1 MRRTRSLG
9 LRCLLHM
16 VLGGLCAGAASAA
29 VTETDFLDELPVV
42 LSASRLSQPS
52 NEAPAAVTIIDQD
65 MIRAS
70 GFRDIPDLL
79 RLVPGFSIAY
89 TRDNTWA
96 VGYHGLADA
105 FSRRFQVLVDGRSI
119 YSPAFGA
126 VQWQEL
132 PLSIDDIE
140 RIEVVRGP
148 NAATFGSNAFL
159 AVINIVT
166 KEAVQVSG
174 SFASLQYGEQGM
186 AGLTA
191 RYGGQAGD
199 LNYRLTFSA
208 QDRDRFETDAF
219 YNVSMDPIRLFEET
233 RTYMLNGRAD
243 YRVSAK
249 DELSA
254 QFGLTAGDW
263 QAGRL
268 ADPPDPEHELEPR
281 QQDVRNAYLQFRF
294 RRVHNV
300 DNEWSMQFYHS
311 RHDIDAPSHLD
322 IFGLTVLGDQDTLQT
337 RTSLEFQANTQLSP
351 TLRMAW
357 GAEVRHESAES
368 PLYFDT
374 SASQDGVLGRV
385 NANLEWRAHPDWLL
399 QGGAM
404 LEHHY
409 YSGFDVSPRV
419 AVNFSPVPDHT
430 LRLSVSQAYRTP
442 TFFEQDGAYV
452 YRSTGGLPVDVIF
465 VPSSLDPE
473 RMRSHE
479 IGYVG
484 QYRPLKLRVDAKLFY
499 DRVDDYIGNT
509 ELALPVGAE
518 LVSGGGPGE
527 ARHHINRGSVDFRG
541 AELQLEWRPAP
552 AIRLLAQYAH
562 VALDSGDD
570 ILDEDVEESAPR
582 NSYSLLASYGL
593 GRGWA
598 ASVGIYHSDAMIW
611 LGDGDTTPAFTRID
625 ARLSRNWTWR
635 GYRMEAA
642 LVGQNLGEDYAEFRD
657 TNVFSRRVYGSLSF
671 AW

>member
-1 MRRTRSLG
+1 MLTLVG
-9 LRCLLHM
+9 N
-16 VLGGLCAGAASAA
+16 AGAA
-29 VTETDFLDELPVV
+29 VTETDFLEDLPVV

-70 GFRDIPDLL
+70 GFRDVPDLL
-79 RLVPGFSIAY
+79 RLVPGFSVAY
-89 TRDNTWA
+89 TRDNSWA

-119 YSPAFGA
+119 YSAAFGA

-132 PLSIDDIE
+132 PLSVDDIE

-166 KEAVQVSG
+166 KEAVQVPG
-174 SFASLQYGEQGM
+174 SYASVQYGEQGM

-208 QDRDRFETDAF
+208 QGRDRFETDSV
-219 YNVSMDPIRLFEET
+219 YKVSMNPLTLFEET
-233 RTYMLNGRAD
+233 RTYVLNGRAD
-243 YRVSAK
+243 YRVSVS
-249 DELSA
+249 DDVSA
-254 QFGLTAGDW
+254 QFGLAIGDW

-268 ADPPDPEHELEPR
+268 GDPPEPEHELEPR

-294 RRVHNV
+294 RRVLNV
-300 DNEWSMQFYHS
+300 DNEWSLQFYHS

-322 IFGLTVLGDQDTLQT
+322 IFGLTVLGDQDALQT
-337 RTSLEFQANTQLSP
+337 RTSLEFQANTLLAP
-351 TLRMAW
+351 NLRMAW
-357 GAEVRHESAES
+357 GAEVRHEAVES

-374 SASQDGVLGRV
+374 PASQDGMLGRV
-385 NANLEWRAHPDWLL
+385 NANLEWRVHPNWLL

-409 YSGFDVSPRV
+409 YSGFDVSPRI
-419 AVNFSPVPDHT
+419 ALNYSLTPDHT
-430 LRLSVSQAYRTP
+430 LRVSASQAYRTP
-442 TFFEQDGAYV
+442 TFLEQDGYLV
-452 YRSTGGLPVDVIF
+452 YRSTSGLPVDVIF
-465 VPSSLDPE
+465 VPSDLDPE

-484 QYRPLKLRVDAKLFY
+484 QFRRLKLRVDAKFFY
-499 DRVDDYIGNT
+499 DKVYDYIGNT
-509 ELALPVGAE
+509 EVPLPVGAE

-527 ARHHINRGSVDFRG
+527 ARQHLNQGSAVLRGGEFQV
-541 AELQLEWRPAP
+541 EWRPTA
-552 AIRLLAQYAH
+552 AVRLVAQYAH
-562 VALDSGDD
+562 VAVSTGDD
-570 ILDEDVEESAPR
+570 ILDTDVGESAPED
-582 NSYSLLASYGL
+582 SYSLLASYDL

-598 ASVGIYHSDAMIW
+598 ASVGVYHSDAMAW
-611 LGDGDTTPAFTRID
+611 LGDGDPTPAFTRVD
-625 ARLSRNWTWR
+625 ARLARAWTWQ
-635 GYRMEAA
+635 GHRMEAA
-642 LVGQNLGEDYAEFRD
+642 LVGQGLGGDYAEFRG
-657 TNVFSRRVYGSLSF
+657 TNIFSRRVYGSLAF
-671 AW
+671 TW